1 MESQG
6 DGPSPT
12 VLSSPGGIR
21 DESILE
27 LAPRKPALNELPSP
41 TQGQTSTC
49 QQQSFKWGKLELVKL
64 CISLVSFACEISMCV

>member
-1 MESQG
+1 MCAIFKQNYRRTILESQG

-12 VLSSPGGIR
+12 VLASPGGIR

-41 TQGQTSTC
+41 TQGQQSTC
-49 QQQSFKWGKLELVKL
+49 DSYLEK
-64 CISLVSFACEISMCV
+64 VS